1 MDHPGSD
8 GYVLE
13 YAGAYGGDSGR
24 EADCCSKGSKW
35 AFQGFQGNKGVEVSS
50 TSTEVRRPEDTGS
63 SKSWSMISFREL
75 TPFSCRT
82 AGDDCE

>member
-1 MDHPGSD
+1 
-8 GYVLE
+8 
-13 YAGAYGGDSGR
+13 
-24 EADCCSKGSKW
+24 
-35 AFQGFQGNKGVEVSS
+35 VSS